1 MDHTEQN
8 NLPGLLL
15 LVDFEKAFDSVSW
28 SFIYKVLEYFGFGQ
42 SIISW
47 VKLFNNNAKLRINQ
61 GGNLSSF
68 FNIGRGCQ
76 QGDLISPFLFILCA
90 EILAIMIKK
99 NRNIKGIIINDKE
112 HKLSQ
117 YADDTVFIL
126 DGKEKSLNET
136 LNVLFEYSKFSGLNI
151 NFDKTHAFWI
161 GINKYSTKAIKTRWK
176 LSWGKTNFKLLGI
189 TFHIDL
195 DKIERINYTEKIH
208 KINSLITLWK
218 RRILTPLGKI
228 TVIKTLL
235 LPILNHLFIS
245 IPNTKDATLKE
256 ISNIFFNFLWTGPA
270 KIKHKV
276 VVKQYYEG
284 GLNMINLK
292 AIWIA

>member
-1 MDHTEQN
+1 MKELIHKDQTGFIAGRYIGENTRLIYDIMDHTEQN

-15 LVDFEKAFDSVSW
+15 LVDFENFKAFDSVSW

-68 FNIGRGCQ
+68 FNIGRGCR
-76 QGDLISPFLFILCA
+76 QGDPISPFLFILCA
-90 EILAIMIKK
+90 EILAIMIRK
-99 NRNIKGIIINDKE
+99 NRSIKGIIINDKD

-126 DGKEKSLNET
+126 DGKEKSSNET
-136 LNVLFEYSKFSGLNI
+136 LKVLFEYSKFSGLNI
-151 NFDKTHAFWI
+151 NFDKTHAVWI

-176 LSWGKTNFKLLGI
+176 LSWGKTDFKLLGI

-208 KINSLITLWK
+208 KINSLITL
-218 RRILTPLGKI
+218 
-228 TVIKTLL
+228 
-235 LPILNHLFIS
+235 
-245 IPNTKDATLKE
+245 
-256 ISNIFFNFLWTGPA
+256 
-270 KIKHKV
+270 
-276 VVKQYYEG
+276 
-284 GLNMINLK
+284 
-292 AIWIA
+292 